1 MSMKI
6 TKKGTKKFTKAEKL
20 AIIQEAGEK
29 GVKVTLAKY
38 DLYPATYYYWK
49 KKLLVGGEDALD
61 HKTMKDQQ
69 AEIKRLEKEN
79 AALKILLGEKEL
91 AGKLKDEMLKKK
103 YPELRKNASA

>member
-1 MSMKI
+1 MKI

-20 AIIQEAGEK
+20 AIIKEASEK
-29 GVKVTLAKY
+29 SVKVTLAKY

-49 KKLLVGGEDALD
+49 KKLLVGGEDGLD
-61 HKTMKDQQ
+61 HKTMKDQE

-79 AALKILLGEKEL
+79 AALKTLLGEKEL

-103 YPELRKNASA
+103 YPELRKKR